1 MVEVAAAVA
10 HIKPVASAS
19 FDFGFWPQRTY
30 VLYYMCVHIILY
42 IYILFLPACVFLFER
57 AFNLTNTGWR

>member
-30 VLYYMCVHIILY
+30 VLYYMCVHIIHLY
-42 IYILFLPACVFLFER
+42 SVFAGMR
-57 AFNLTNTGWR
+57 VSV